1 MWKFSSY
8 FRGVANWKSCLP
20 HLHYRPGLS
29 ASSGQTGQLFC
40 AHRTKE
46 CDGSQ
51 WQAGDMSLSEL
62 MAGWLNDNPLAA
74 PSPSRAPS
82 DDRKQTPLWHFS
94 LISIISIRSLCGRTV
109 AWQGSKKG
117 YSVDLWWTTP
127 AVRNY
132 PFHRPKGW
140 RQRPAPHP
148 WNDVACT
155 IVFLPFYFLQ
165 KQWLIDSK
173 KKKKKKVEGLLRL
186 KASCFC
192 LKIKTLRDA

>member
-1 MWKFSSY
+1 MFKCFIVWQRYKYVSM
-8 FRGVANWKSCLP
+8 
-20 HLHYRPGLS
+20 
-29 ASSGQTGQLFC
+29 QTGQLFC
-40 AHRTKE
+40 AYRTKE

-51 WQAGDMSLSEL
+51 RQAGDLNLSEL
-62 MAGWLNDNPLAA
+62 MSGWLNDNPLAA

-82 DDRKQTPLWHFS
+82 DDRKQTALWHFS

-140 RQRPAPHP
+140 RQRPAPRP
-148 WNDVACT
+148 WNDVARS

-165 KQWLIDSK
+165 KEWLIDNK
-173 KKKKKKVEGLLRL
+173 KKKKGGGLLHL
-186 KASCFC
+186 KASLLLFLPKNKDTQRCISVDE
-192 LKIKTLRDA
+192 L